1 MRGEWG
7 RGESEMS
14 GWPRGMSGTKARN
27 GERGGGGWRG
37 WRGGNERAAM
47 DKSKRAP
54 LEHMKRTC
62 GLNE

>member
-1 MRGEWG
+1 MGE
-7 RGESEMS
+7 RRERNE
-14 GWPRGMSGTKARN
+14 RLAARN
-27 GERGGGGWRG
+27 VWDKGKERGTRRGGGGG